1 MTANINR
8 NVFVITGM
16 LCAAVAVFAMGY
28 YIDRQSAKQ
37 QKMLVDNIAG
47 IILAQAETAIDDAT
61 KAADSIK
68 DRKMT
73 SCTKAVRSEFRSLSF
88 NYPAI
93 YEIGLFNS
101 KGQVLCSNME
111 NSMYS
116 IAGSKNI
123 GHENKHKLHL
133 MKLDH
138 LSGAKVLMVNLKRS
152 DGDAI
157 RVIIS
162 PRALF
167 NGFLQKDLRK
177 FGHASISMNNGV
189 VINETGE
196 LWNNKS
202 REGVGEVVSVTRR
215 SENHL
220 LSVRVEILAKALPGN
235 SLALLLFVYLGG
247 AFFTVLIGLMIATL
261 SKREESM
268 YSEISAGIL
277 RNEFIPYYQPIINSK
292 TGTIAGCEVLV
303 RWHKSGGEI
312 VPPDMFI
319 PYMEMNGQIIEVTHG
334 LMCLVRDEMANFQ
347 RDNSGFFYS
356 INLTAQH
363 LTSSDVLDDVKEI
376 FATSIIEP
384 SDLVFEIT
392 ERQPLHDID
401 AAGLIIEGLQS
412 IGCEV
417 ALDDAGTGHGG
428 LAYIQHL
435 GVDKI
440 KIDKMFVE
448 AIEKG
453 SLGAPIVDALIN
465 MSRELGISVV
475 AEGVETE
482 AQLNYLCAHG
492 AEFLQGYIFAPPMPK
507 ATFIQ
512 FYHAYHREIVNIRPQ
527 KPAKQTPALL
537 KTIAAA
543 AA

>member
-1 MTANINR
+1 
-8 NVFVITGM
+8 M
-16 LCAAVAVFAMGY
+16 LCAAAAVFVTGF
-28 YIDRQSAKQ
+28 YIDRQGAEQ
-37 QKMLVDNIAG
+37 QKMFVDNIAG
-47 IILAQAETAIDDAT
+47 IILAQAETAIDDAM
-61 KAADSIK
+61 KAANTLGHKQI
-68 DRKMT
+68 T
-73 SCTKAVRSEFRSLSF
+73 SCTKAVRKDFIALSF

-111 NSMYS
+111 KAAHSM
-116 IAGSKNI
+116 AGMKNI
-123 GHENKHKLHL
+123 GHDNQQILHL
-133 MKLDH
+133 MTLDR
-138 LSGAKVLMVNLKRS
+138 LAGAKVMMLNLKREG
-152 DGDAI
+152 GDSI

-177 FGHASISMNNGV
+177 FGHASIRMNSGV
-189 VINETGE
+189 VINEAGE
-196 LWNNKS
+196 LWLNKS
-202 REGVGEVVSVTRR
+202 RDSAGEVISVIRQ
-215 SENHL
+215 SPKYPF
-220 LSVRVEILAKALPGN
+220 SVHVEILADALPGN

-261 SKREESM
+261 SKREEGM
-268 YSEISAGIL
+268 RSEINTAIL
-277 RNEFIPYYQPIINSK
+277 RNEFIPYYQPIIDSK
-292 TGTIAGCEVLV
+292 TGAIAGCEVLV
-303 RWHKSGGEI
+303 RWRKPGGEI
-312 VPPDMFI
+312 VPPNMFI
-319 PYMEMNGQIIEVTHG
+319 PYMEMNGQIIEVTRN
-334 LMCLVRDEMANFQ
+334 LMCLLRDEMANFQ
-347 RDNSGFFYS
+347 RDNPGFFYS

-376 FATSIIEP
+376 FATSIIGP
-384 SDLVFEIT
+384 SDLIFEIT

-412 IGCEV
+412 IGSEV

-492 AEFLQGYIFAPPMPK
+492 AEFLQGYIFAPPMPR
-507 ATFIQ
+507 AAFIQ

-527 KPAKQTPALL
+527 KPAKETPALL